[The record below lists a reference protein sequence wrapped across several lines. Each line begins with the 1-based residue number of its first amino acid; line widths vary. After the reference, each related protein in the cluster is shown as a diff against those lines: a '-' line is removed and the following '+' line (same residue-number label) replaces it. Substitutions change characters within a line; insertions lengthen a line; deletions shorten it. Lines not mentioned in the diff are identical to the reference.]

1 MIVFV
6 RCRTLVGRIV
16 AGGVFVSVAGFGS
29 PVHGQTN
36 PGWKVPIE
44 FLQGFNSSQ
53 DEAVRPYLASI
64 AAVPGYA
71 FPSVRLGLR
80 ISADYEN
87 PGWTA
92 RFGPRVERQVGPS
105 KLGIGFVLGAEATM
119 NTDGEARVGGGLT
132 FDVDG
137 LLRAGLWGGWDERR
151 DGGWFGITL
160 GGDPTSW
167 FGCVEST
174 VNPGNCKG
182 E

>member
-6 RCRTLVGRIV
+6 RCRALVGRIV
-16 AGGVFVSVAGFGS
+16 AGGVFVFVAGFGS
-29 PVHGQTN
+29 PVHGQAN

-151 DGGWFGITL
+151 DGGWFGIAL

-174 VNPGNCKG
+174 VNPGNCEG